1 MFTYMQ
7 IQHDHVIYQDIQN
20 RRETVRT
27 IWNHQQ
33 KNDHDV
39 QLQILMGIQ
48 KLHEDQKNLP
58 VILKMVL

>member
-1 MFTYMQ
+1 MFTHMQ
-7 IQHDHVIYQDIQN
+7 IQLDHVIYQDIQN

>member
-1 MFTYMQ
+1 MLTYMQ
-7 IQHDHVIYQDIQN
+7 IQLDHVIYQDIQN

-39 QLQILMGIQ
+39 VLPTLVGIQ
-48 KLHEDQKNLP
+48 NLHGDQKNLQ
-58 VILKMVL
+58 VFLKMVL